1 MGQAGLRED
10 QGIDRRQVEADGRWI
25 CSISGQRS
33 HLHQMRSRLYSRRGI
48 WSDRV
53 RCTDHSYCPG
63 QNGSNAND
71 WAVNVYTCIAQI
83 SLYVFH
89 IFFT

>member
-1 MGQAGLRED
+1 MLEEAGIQPGYAGEGGRDQERDHQEQQRMGQAGLRED

-25 CSISGQRS
+25 CPISGQRS

-48 WSDRV
+48 RSDRV

-63 QNGSNAND
+63 
-71 WAVNVYTCIAQI
+71 
-83 SLYVFH
+83 
-89 IFFT
+89 